1 MTALIVAA
9 TLSVV
14 EPLPGERWYGGTT
27 FYGEEQP
34 YVTTPAR
41 DLANA
46 SHCNPCAPF
55 FVSTAGRYVWSDAPF
70 IFAWTNGVLY
80 ITSEAGTVSPVAAG
94 ATLRDAYIAASG
106 RHFPPGGRHPD
117 ALFFEKPQFN
127 TWVESCAVGNGQG
140 FVEGYVAGIVSNRMP
155 CGVFMID
162 DGWAPKCRYGDL
174 EFDARLFPDPKRM
187 LAKCHAAGF
196 RTILW
201 TTPYVNREAC
211 FYGEAAANGWLLKN
225 LATERPY
232 DGMYYWGVPA
242 AGILN
247 LLDESIWN
255 ALERRYRT
263 FAEAYGF
270 DGYKFDFTDAECL
283 LRKPDATVPGSPDL
297 AGRAPAEYTAA
308 WGRFAMR
315 FRFHEMRAGW
325 KFGGLPLVCRLQDKS
340 HTWEDLRKVVPD
352 VLAAGL
358 LGCPFVCPDMVGG
371 GCGGDG
377 FATGKGLDR
386 KLFLRSCAAQAMM
399 PMMQFS
405 AAPWRL
411 LDDEGLA
418 ICRNMADLHC
428 RLAPYIMEL
437 AVRAART
444 GEPIVRTMSYVF
456 PGAGLEECRSQ
467 FMLGDRWLVA
477 PVMSPDDA
485 VTVRLPEGRWS
496 DDLGVVHSGPKTLKL
511 SDVPLSRLPRYRQ
524 AGF

>member
-1 MTALIVAA
+1 MTAFLVAA
-9 TLSVV
+9 ALSVV

-41 DLANA
+41 NLAVC
-46 SHCNPCAPF
+46 SYCNPCAPF
-55 FVSTAGRYVWSDAPF
+55 FVSTAGRYVWSECPF
-70 IFAWTNGVLY
+70 TFAWTNGVLY
-80 ITSEAGTVSPVAAG
+80 VTSEHGSVKPAAAG
-94 ATLRDAYIAASG
+94 SSLKTAYLAACRRHFAPSG
-106 RHFPPGGRHPD
+106 RHPEPV
-117 ALFFEKPQFN
+117 FFEKPQFN
-127 TWVESCAVGNGQG
+127 TWVESCAVGNGQT
-140 FVEGYVAGIVSNRMP
+140 FVEAYVRGIVASRIP
-155 CGVFMID
+155 CGVLMID
-162 DGWAPKCRYGDL
+162 DGWAPKRRYGDL
-174 EFDARLFPDPKRM
+174 EFDKTRFPDPRAM
-187 LAKCHAAGF
+187 FAKCRAAGF

-201 TTPYVNREAC
+201 TTPYINKECR
-211 FYGEAAANGWLLKN
+211 FYAEAANDGLLLANDTTG
-225 LATERPY
+225 RPY
-232 DGMYYWGVPA
+232 DGMYYWGLPA
-242 AGILN
+242 AGILDI
-247 LLDESIWN
+247 LN
-255 ALERRYRT
+255 ARARDVLEVRYKA
-263 FAEAYGF
+263 FASSFGF
-270 DGYKFDFTDAECL
+270 DGYKFDFTDAECI
-283 LRKPDATVPGSPDL
+283 LRKPDRSVPGRPRLGD
-297 AGRAPAEYTAA
+297 ATPADYTGA

-315 FRFHEMRAGW
+315 FPFHEMRAGW

-418 ICRNMADLHC
+418 ICRDLANLHC

-437 AVRAART
+437 ATHAART

-456 PGAGLEECRSQ
+456 PGAGLEDCRSQ

-477 PVMSPDDA
+477 PVTTPDDA
-485 VTVRLPEGRWS
+485 VTVRLPDGRWS
-496 DDLGVVHSGPKTLKL
+496 DDLGVVHFGPKTLKL
-511 SDVPLSRLPRYRQ
+511 SAVPLLRLPRYRR